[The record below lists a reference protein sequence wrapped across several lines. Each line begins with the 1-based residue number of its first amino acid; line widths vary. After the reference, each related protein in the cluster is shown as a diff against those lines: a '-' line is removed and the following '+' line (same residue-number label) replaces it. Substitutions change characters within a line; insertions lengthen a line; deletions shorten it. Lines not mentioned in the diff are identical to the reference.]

1 MTLELG
7 TKKYE
12 AARKNKWFTITV
24 RAMLKNGLH
33 NMMVLSAE
41 EYFSGKF
48 DKEEA
53 LDEYLLPYIYADDF
67 TAFYCHNVAYD

>member
-1 MTLELG
+1 
-7 TKKYE
+7 
-12 AARKNKWFTITV
+12 
-24 RAMLKNGLH
+24 MLKNGLH

-53 LDEYLLPYIYADDF
+53 LDEYLLPYIYADDLENIADDF